1 MVKVSIQVSNGTARF
16 SVAVRAES
24 IQRAVSLVGGRYPGR
39 EVRVKFP
46 IEPEGFFVE
55 DSATTA
61 GIVEIESP
69 AKKRH
74 CEASNTAKGGAIA

>member
-1 MVKVSIQVSNGTARF
+1 MVRVSTQVSNGPARF

-46 IEPEGFFVE
+46 IDPEGFFVE
-55 DSATTA
+55 DCTAPA
-61 GIVEIESP
+61 GIVEIERP